1 MASPSTIVR
10 KHSLQKAGWNP
21 EYRQALEDY
30 VAIVN
35 YVTMHAYD
43 TMWTS
48 YKNNIQMHMG
58 SSWRRAINELL
69 DCKRRKSE
77 WTARRKAEGAS
88 AQVINREC
96 EAHIWAPARHLK
108 EMLCT
113 RHPVGRTPFERAII
127 NKLQPVLDSYDNDY
141 EFAENSIY
149 YDAKAN
155 PGKHLKAFIWLE
167 MIFAEW
173 GISCTQALPLRSSW
187 VYAHVP
193 LNTTMLVRC
202 VFGEPYNRISGGK
215 EKIQPHI
222 NKYWRRTVDL
232 EQDMFCSHGQYEFM
246 GYTMT
251 DGVSIS
257 AVREL
262 VDEESGGKKVCKR
275 KRGQPRKQAQQPQQE
290 LNTELAEKKVCKRK
304 RGRRRKQVQPAQ
316 QQAQQ
321 QAQPQ
326 QEQNAEPGQQADCA
340 YIHNLPQDML
350 QSTAG
355 HCVLVDPGRRDM
367 LYMMHEKSTIED
379 KKVYRYTR
387 NQQRVETRRRKYQ
400 KILENEKPANIAAAE
415 RSLNAG
421 SRVVPDLELFKDYLR
436 ARALVA
442 VDLTRFYN
450 RTMCNQQVG
459 GTMPEVP
466 LHRKLRLSTYINRQ
480 RADQKLASRLRKKF
494 SPNAIFVMGNWSARM
509 ARYHEPIRGKGWRTL
524 LLLLIQR
531 HSVPSNNKMAQRGEI
546 ATEIGRS
553 ACV

>member
-10 KHSLQKAGWNP
+10 KHSLQKTGWNP

-30 VAIVN
+30 VAMVN
-35 YVTMHAYD
+35 YMTMHAYGLAH
-43 TMWTS
+43 

-58 SSWRRAINELL
+58 SSWRRAINVLL

-77 WTARRKAEGAS
+77 WAAQRKAEGAS

-96 EAHIWAPARHLK
+96 EAGIWAPARRLK

-113 RHPVGRTPFERAII
+113 RHSVGRTPFERVII
-127 NKLQPVLDSYDNDY
+127 NKLQPVLDSYDNNY
-141 EFAENSIY
+141 EFAKNSIY

-155 PGKHLKAFIWLE
+155 PSKHLKAFIWLE

-202 VFGEPYNRISGGK
+202 VFGEPYDRISGGK
-215 EKIQPHI
+215 KKIQPHI
-222 NKYWRRTVDL
+222 NKYWRRAVDL

-262 VDEESGGKKVCKR
+262 VDEEPGGKKVCKH
-275 KRGQPRKQAQQPQQE
+275 
-290 LNTELAEKKVCKRK
+290 K
-304 RGRRRKQVQPAQ
+304 RGRPRK
-316 QQAQQ
+316 
-321 QAQPQ
+321 QPQ
-326 QEQNAEPGQQADCA
+326 QEQNTEPKQQADCA
-340 YIHNLPQDML
+340 YIHDLPQDML

-355 HCVLVDPGRRDM
+355 RCVLVDPGQRDM

-379 KKVYRYTR
+379 KVYRYTR

-400 KILENEKPANIAAAE
+400 KILENEKPANIAAA
-415 RSLNAG
+415 A
-421 SRVVPDLELFKDYLR
+421 
-436 ARALVA
+436 
-442 VDLTRFYN
+442 
-450 RTMCNQQVG
+450 
-459 GTMPEVP
+459 
-466 LHRKLRLSTYINRQ
+466 
-480 RADQKLASRLRKKF
+480 
-494 SPNAIFVMGNWSARM
+494 
-509 ARYHEPIRGKGWRTL
+509 
-524 LLLLIQR
+524 
-531 HSVPSNNKMAQRGEI
+531 
-546 ATEIGRS
+546 
-553 ACV
+553 

>member
-10 KHSLQKAGWNP
+10 KNSLQKAGWNP
-21 EYRQALEDY
+21 EYRESLEDY
-30 VAIVN
+30 VAMVN

-58 SSWRRAINELL
+58 SSWRRAINVLL

-77 WTARRKAEGAS
+77 WAAQRKAEGAS

-96 EAHIWAPARHLK
+96 EAGIWAPAQRLK

-113 RHPVGRTPFERAII
+113 RHPVGRTPFERVII
-127 NKLQPVLDSYDNDY
+127 NKLQPVLDSYDNNY
-141 EFAENSIY
+141 EFAKNSIY

-155 PGKHLKAFIWLE
+155 PSKHLQAFIWLE

-193 LNTTMLVRC
+193 LNTTMLVQC
-202 VFGEPYNRISGGK
+202 VFGEPYDRISGGK
-215 EKIQPHI
+215 KKIQPHI
-222 NKYWRRTVDL
+222 NKYWRRAVDL

-262 VDEESGGKKVCKR
+262 VDEEPGGKKVCKR
-275 KRGQPRKQAQQPQQE
+275 KRGRPRK
-290 LNTELAEKKVCKRK
+290 
-304 RGRRRKQVQPAQ
+304 
-316 QQAQQ
+316 
-321 QAQPQ
+321 QPQ
-326 QEQNAEPGQQADCA
+326 QEQNTEPEQQADCA
-340 YIHNLPQDML
+340 YIHDLPQDML

-355 HCVLVDPGRRDM
+355 RCVLVDPGQRDM

-379 KKVYRYTR
+379 KVYRYTQ

-400 KILENEKPANIAAAE
+400 KILDNEKPADIAAAE
-415 RSLNAG
+415 QSLNAG

-442 VDLTRFYN
+442 NDLTQFYN
-450 RTMCNQQVG
+450 RTICHQRVG
-459 GTMPEVP
+459 ATTPEVP
-466 LHRKLRLSTYINRQ
+466 LHRKLRLSAYINRL
-480 RADQKLASRLRKKF
+480 ADAAEARRLYGVLDKRVLDFFILPDLQESGLDISLCPKPSAVQAYETTHGKVPRTVRLHK
-494 SPNAIFVMGNWSARM
+494 PNMYTVRM
-509 ARYHEPIRGKGWRTL
+509 QTLGKSEGKWNYSSTF
-524 LLLLIQR
+524 
-531 HSVPSNNKMAQRGEI
+531 PAAA
-546 ATEIGRS
+546 AT
-553 ACV
+553 AAK